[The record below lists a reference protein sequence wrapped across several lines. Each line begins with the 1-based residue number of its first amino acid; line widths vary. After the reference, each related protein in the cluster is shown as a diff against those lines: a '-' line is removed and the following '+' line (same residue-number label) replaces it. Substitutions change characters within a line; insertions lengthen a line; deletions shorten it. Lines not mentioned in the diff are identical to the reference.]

1 MDRKIEQIV
10 EGFKRHL
17 KDVETSFIASVVEDK
32 KTTVDVKD
40 FNGTLYPDVRKIATE
55 NAKGFVPMLPKDS
68 YVIVSRISKSD
79 DLFISMMS
87 EIEGI
92 TLDVDG
98 DIVINEGKND
108 GLVKVVE
115 LTDKINTIEKDIN
128 SLKQV
133 FSTWVTAP
141 NDGGA
146 ALKTASGTWFANTLQ
161 ITQKSEIENDKI
173 KH

>member
-10 EGFKRHL
+10 EGFKWLL
-17 KDVETSFIASVVEDK
+17 KGIETSFIATVEEDK

-55 NAKGFVPMLPKDS
+55 NAKGFVPKLPKGS
-68 YVIVSRISKSD
+68 FVIVSRISKSD

-92 TLDVDG
+92 TLDVSK

-108 GLVKVVE
+108 GLVKVKT
-115 LTDKINTIEKDIN
+115 LTDKINNIEDQ
-128 SLKQV
+128 L
-133 FSTWVTAP
+133 
-141 NDGGA
+141 
-146 ALKTASGTWFANTLQ
+146 NTLLSTLQ
-161 ITQKSEIENDKI
+161 GVSIALAPTGTFPFAPIFSSINPLVKTQKKEIENEKI